1 MSHAE
6 ITRERVTMR
15 YSKLLATLPVMFCVL
30 SVPAPAQEAAR
41 CLDSKLFLETG
52 TLEKIVRHPE
62 AVIEEGGAFWENEPA
77 MVHVKGWSEGTG
89 VRIPY
94 MRWWTRVGQ
103 MAELSEEERSDHP
116 LLLMTDSI
124 VAMKDDFLINAVPH
138 LCSFL
143 PEHIDFSIPVYFT
156 AFVPPRSF
164 VSGGIVINVSASY
177 WKENVENILNNLTHE
192 IFHVG
197 YSHMR
202 RERTEVALE
211 DEQLYGM
218 LDYLQ
223 NEGMATY
230 VGYEAVSLF
239 PAPDEVDYHL
249 LEDPKDVTR
258 LLEEVNNL
266 FAAVGTVSGEELQ
279 RLSWRKGVTD
289 RGYYIVGAHMAQT
302 IDSNLGRAA
311 LIGTIAEGPLSF
323 VRTYNSLVSSDMR
336 VHIPVIDAE
345 TGETSS
351 VLE

>member
-1 MSHAE
+1 
-6 ITRERVTMR
+6 MR
-15 YSKLLATLPVMFCVL
+15 WLTLLPTLSVMFCAIA
-30 SVPAPAQEAAR
+30 VPVQAQNPTR
-41 CLDSKLFLETG
+41 CLDSSLYLETG

-62 AVIEEGGAFWENEPA
+62 AVIEAGGAFWENEPA

-103 MAELSEEERSDHP
+103 MAELSEEERSHHP

-124 VAMKDDFLINAVPH
+124 VAMKDDFLVQAVPH
-138 LCSFL
+138 ICSFL

-177 WKENVENILNNLTHE
+177 WKGNVENILNNLTHE

-202 RERTEVALE
+202 RERTEIALE
-211 DEQLYGM
+211 NTQLYGM

-230 VGYEAVSLF
+230 VGYEALSLF
-239 PAPDEVDYHL
+239 PAPDEVDYRL
-249 LEDPKDVTR
+249 LENPEDVTR
-258 LLEEVNNL
+258 LLGEVNDL
-266 FAAVGTVSGEELQ
+266 FARVGTISDEELQ
-279 RLSWRKGVTD
+279 RLSWQKGVTD
-289 RGYYIVGAHMAQT
+289 RGYYIVGAHMAQA
-302 IDSNLGRAA
+302 IDHQLGRAA
-311 LIGTIAEGPLSF
+311 LIGTLSEGPLSF
-323 VRTYNSLVSSDMR
+323 VATYNSLVGDEMR
-336 VHIPVIDAE
+336 VTIPLDAE
-345 TGETSS
+345 TQ
-351 VLE
+351 